1 MSAPAAPTT
10 TLEDLLDALAAR
22 RIARM
27 PPTAWAQVA
36 ATFPETER
44 HATGVAG
51 ALLIIRTPAGPAA
64 VETPSDQEVVVRP
77 LAEAE
82 VRRFVTDRLAQY
94 ERMWEGCGCR
104 IDYYR

>member
-1 MSAPAAPTT
+1 MSASATRTT
-10 TLEDLLDALAAR
+10 SLEDLLDALADG

-27 PPTAWAQVA
+27 SPTAWAAIA

-77 LAEAE
+77 LADAD